1 MDIRHLRTHFAAL
14 SIIIT
19 AFSAVGCGGRSDEAI
34 EIQEYTGPVI
44 DVGPSVNYYSDSA
57 VVKMRMESPRQ
68 LIFGNED
75 SEYPEGLYLE
85 FFENGKKTSSLK
97 ADYCYYTKKED
108 LYKATGNVVIQSME
122 TNDRL
127 DTEELFWSQKKEE
140 VFTDKFVKIEQDGYL
155 HIGEGLEAKQDF
167 SYWKILDA
175 QGTIPLNR
183 QEQ

>member
-1 MDIRHLRTHFAAL
+1 MEMRFAVL
-14 SIIIT
+14 SIIAIT
-19 AFSAVGCGGRSDEAI
+19 ILAVGCGGRSDDAM
-34 EIQEYTGPVI
+34 EIQEYTGPII
-44 DVGPSVNYYSDSA
+44 DVGPSINYYSDSA

-183 QEQ
+183 QDQ